1 MILNP
6 YRFAADLGTQWDG
19 YGQNS
24 QEFDGSTNKA
34 TVSADATINNIF
46 DGGGTAA
53 VWVKIQ
59 SDGGANT
66 GRILD
71 KRTNTGGSSGW
82 FILTLNE
89 AAGEC
94 DIRFSMDFTTTDM
107 RVDTTD
113 SITLNA
119 WHHIAV
125 TYDSSSPSTE
135 PIMYIDG
142 AALTIGSGLTEVLN
156 SSGTA
161 VSDASRDLVF
171 GNLATNV
178 RGFDGLMC
186 DVRLYDNILSAA
198 TIGNLANGYHQA
210 TDLVSWWKLLNSD
223 FTDAIGSNDATNA
236 GASLNADGPADP

>member
-24 QEFDGSTNKA
+24 QEWDGGSDKA
-34 TVSADATINNIF
+34 TVTADATINNIF

-71 KRTNTGGSSGW
+71 KRTNAGGSSGW

-94 DIRFSMDFTTTDM
+94 DIRFSMDFTTTAM

-125 TYDSSSPSTE
+125 TYDSSSDTTE
-135 PIMYIDG
+135 PIVYIDG
-142 AALTIGSGLTEVLN
+142 AALTIGSGLTELLN

-161 VSDASRDLVF
+161 VSDASKDLVF
-171 GNLATNV
+171 GNTDTAI
-178 RGFDGLMC
+178 RDFDGLMC
-186 DVRLYDNILSAA
+186 DVRLYDSILSAS

-210 TDLVSWWKLLNSD
+210 TNLVSWWPLLNSD
-223 FTDAIGSNDATNA
+223 FTDSVGSNDATNT
-236 GASLNADGPADP
+236 GANLNVDGPADP